1 MTSSRFKVA
10 VDGKH
15 LLSYDFKMMQQKPLT
30 AYSHCHPVFE
40 VLTGFKIFALQGMKL
55 SVSNVDHF
63 QLQEDCELYE
73 NFTHPRYA

>member
-15 LLSYDFKMMQQKPLT
+15 LLSYDFNMIQTPIRGYNNHH
-30 AYSHCHPVFE
+30 AIFD

-55 SVSNVDHF
+55 SVSNVNHF

-73 NFTHPRYA
+73 NFTHPHYA